1 MPKITLLWGSEMVSM
16 VGGIAREM
24 VGGQQTRF
32 GLELHDESSHP
43 ILQRTGFL
51 MVCII
56 HTLCWYENVVESV
69 QKWENMGCVVWSKVG
84 MTVEDTMRIGD
95 GSAHCDVPTTLAR
108 NIYNGSVAND
118 VSPPSSGL
126 C

>member
-1 MPKITLLWGSEMVSM
+1 MHEKWWVVSKPVLDWGCTMKAHVVPYYNVPGS
-16 VGGIAREM
+16 
-24 VGGQQTRF
+24 
-32 GLELHDESSHP
+32 
-43 ILQRTGFL
+43 L

-56 HTLCWYENVVESV
+56 HTLWWYENVVESV
-69 QKWENMGCVVWSKVG
+69 QKCENMGCVVWSKVG
-84 MTVEDTMRIGD
+84 IPVEDTMRIGD
-95 GSAHCDVPTTLAR
+95 GSTHCDVPTTVAR